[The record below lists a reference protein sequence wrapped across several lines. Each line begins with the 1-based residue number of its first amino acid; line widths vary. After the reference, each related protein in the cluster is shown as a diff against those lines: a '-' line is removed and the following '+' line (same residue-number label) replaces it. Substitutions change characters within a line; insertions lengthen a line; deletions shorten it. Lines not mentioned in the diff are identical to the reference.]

1 MGAGLF
7 LLTGHRI
14 PDIFIRI
21 PAGPGPGIIGNRVSI
36 NVNSVFRKRYQEEYR
51 AMGKLFEK
59 FPDPLARLIVVF
71 LALLVVGV
79 IVVVVL
85 IPKPMKDVEMQW
97 ADAVKREQA
106 RPVKYAGFHACA
118 ECHDTLYD
126 TKKKGY
132 HRDLSCETCHGPAK
146 SHTENPEK
154 VKPVIPAERT
164 FCPQC
169 HAYNPSRPRGFPQI
183 NPVAHN
189 PLKACASCHNPHDP
203 KPPTT
208 PKECSACHGEI
219 ARMKA
224 VSHHVQLECT
234 TCHETPQ
241 RHKIS
246 PRAVKPSKPQAREFC
261 GKCHGKDATVKLAK
275 NAPKIDMAEHGEKYV
290 CWQCHYPHS
299 PEVEQ

>member
-1 MGAGLF
+1 M
-7 LLTGHRI
+7 
-14 PDIFIRI
+14 
-21 PAGPGPGIIGNRVSI
+21 
-36 NVNSVFRKRYQEEYR
+36 E
-51 AMGKLFEK
+51 KLSGK

-71 LALLVVGV
+71 LALVAAGAFVYF
-79 IVVVVL
+79 VL
-85 IPKPMKDVEMQW
+85 IPRPMKSVEMQW
-97 ADAVKREQA
+97 ADAVKRERG
-106 RPVKYAGFHACA
+106 RPVRYAGFHACA
-118 ECHDTLYD
+118 ECHEKLYE
-126 TKKKGY
+126 TKKTGY

-146 SHTENPEK
+146 AHTEDPDTA
-154 VKPVIPAERT
+154 KPAIPAERS

-183 NPVAHN
+183 NPLAHN

-219 ARMKA
+219 ARTKA

-241 RHKIS
+241 RHKVT
-246 PRAVKPSKPQAREFC
+246 PRAVKPTKPQNREFC
-261 GKCHGKDATVKLAK
+261 GKCHGKDATDKLAMS
-275 NAPKIDMAEHGEKYV
+275 APRIDLAGHGEKYV

>member
-1 MGAGLF
+1 
-7 LLTGHRI
+7 
-14 PDIFIRI
+14 
-21 PAGPGPGIIGNRVSI
+21 
-36 NVNSVFRKRYQEEYR
+36 
-51 AMGKLFEK
+51 MGKLFER
-59 FPDPLARLIVVF
+59 FPDPLARLIVVV
-71 LALLVVGV
+71 LALVVAGLVVVFG
-79 IVVVVL
+79 L
-85 IPKPMKDVEMQW
+85 IPKSMMDVNAQW
-97 ADAVKREQA
+97 ADAVKREEA
-106 RPVKYAGFHACA
+106 RPIKYAGFHACA
-118 ECHDTLYD
+118 ECHEELYA

-146 SHTENPEK
+146 AHTEDSDK
-154 VKPVIPAERT
+154 VKPAIPAART

-169 HAYNPSRPRGFPQI
+169 HAYDPSRPRGFPMI

-234 TCHETPQ
+234 TCHEAPQ
-241 RHKIS
+241 RHKIA
-246 PRAVKPSKPQAREFC
+246 PRSVRPSKPETREFC
-261 GKCHGKDATVKLAK
+261 GKCHGKDATDKRAK
-275 NAPKIDMAEHGEKYV
+275 NAPKIDLGEHGEKYV